1 VSTTSQG
8 SVAPRATRWLEV
20 IADPIRLGILRSLSQ
35 VSEATTADLASWGQ
49 ASSQT
54 LRRHLDALVSV
65 GVILEH
71 PARSDGETPGRPA
84 ARFSLPAEMRESV
97 RSVLAPPES
106 PLPVTGRR
114 AGAQAVGVPAMA
126 ATLAS
131 TNSIAAA
138 GPMNGASAT

>member
-1 VSTTSQG
+1 MGTTSQG
-8 SVAPRATRWLEV
+8 TVASRAARWLEV

-35 VSEATTADLASWGQ
+35 VSEATTADLANWGQ

-65 GVILEH
+65 GVIVEH

-84 ARFSLPAEMRESV
+84 AHFSLPAEMRESV
-97 RSVLAPPES
+97 RSVLAPPEP
-106 PLPVTGRR
+106 PLPRQRGT
-114 AGAQAVGVPAMA
+114 QAVGVPAMA

-131 TNSIAAA
+131 TSSIAAA

>member
-1 VSTTSQG
+1 MSRTSQG
-8 SVAPRATRWLEV
+8 TVTPRATRWLEL

-35 VSEATTADLASWGQ
+35 VTEATTADLASWGQ

-65 GVILEH
+65 GVIIEH

-84 ARFSLPAEMRESV
+84 AHFSLSTEMRESV
-97 RSVLAPPES
+97 RSVLQPPE
-106 PLPVTGRR
+106 PVPVLRRGR
-114 AGAQAVGVPAMA
+114 GGQAVGVPAMA
-126 ATLAS
+126 ATLVS
-131 TNSIAAA
+131 TTPIAAA